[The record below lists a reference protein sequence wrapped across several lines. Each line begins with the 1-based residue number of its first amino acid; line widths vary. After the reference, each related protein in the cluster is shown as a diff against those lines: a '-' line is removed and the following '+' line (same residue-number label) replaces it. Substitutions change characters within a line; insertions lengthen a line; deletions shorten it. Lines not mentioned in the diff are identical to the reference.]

1 MRAMLP
7 SRLSAEQVLAVA
19 RAHSEAEE
27 KCALEPLM
35 ATMVAEPVFEFHP
48 PGARLVGGA
57 RIRRHYEQFIARFMP
72 LVEGTE
78 LLGEWASEIASVQEY
93 RIHLRIDGRRETH
106 GVVAVLYASEDRLG
120 GERLYGSER
129 LLDLMLGPMRAE
141 LEPLS

>member
-1 MRAMLP
+1 MLP
-7 SRLSAEQVLAVA
+7 SRLTAEQVQKVA

-27 KCALEPLM
+27 RCELEPLM
-35 ATMVAEPVFEFHP
+35 ATMVPEPVFEFHP

-78 LLGEWASEIASVQEY
+78 LLSQCVNETASVQEY

-106 GVVAVLYASEDRLG
+106 GVVAVLYASDDRLG
-120 GERLYGSER
+120 GERLYGSQR
-129 LLDLMLGPMRAE
+129 LLELMLGKMKAE
-141 LEPLS
+141 LEPLG